1 MWQFKKFCSLVKIK
15 RTLSLKEVHYMNDS
29 DTAFVIIVVVQSLS
43 HVWLFVTLW
52 IVACLASLSFTIS
65 QSLLKL
71 MSTEL
76 VMLSNHFILCHP
88 LLLLPSILPS
98 NRDFSNESAGCIRWP
113 KYWGF
118 SFSISPSN
126 DWFPLGLT
134 GFISLQS
141 KGLSRVFSNTTVQ
154 NHQFFGSQLSSQCRT
169 LTSIHDHWKNHN
181 LDYTDL
187 CHESDVSAF

>member
-141 KGLSRVFSNTTVQ
+141 KGLSRVFSNTTIWK
-154 NHQFFGSQLSSQCRT
+154 HISSALSLLYGPI
-169 LTSIHDHWKNHN
+169 LTSVHDYLKNHN

-187 CHESDVSAF
+187 CQKSDVSAF